1 MFLSGHKLPILLPRH
16 KFAVPRRA
24 GKFGLYFGF
33 KLCDKIPVRKRR
45 GRTRHGEH
53 AKRRPDD
60 NRVVLHFQG
69 VVDFAGIPNGPEV
82 VTVKHLELV
91 ATCQKDD
98 LQQVAE
104 IIFVTG
110 CSVIVRLAFKYQL
123 VNTVGK
129 AGKLLGH
136 IFAGFIG

>member
-1 MFLSGHKLPILLPRH
+1 VVSVAHELPVFLPSHKLAI
-16 KFAVPRRA
+16 PRRA
-24 GKFGLYFGF
+24 GKLGLYFLL

-104 IIFVTG
+104 IVFVAG
-110 CSVIVRLAFKYQL
+110 CSVIVGLAFKYQL
-123 VNTVGK
+123 INAVGK
-129 AGKLLGH
+129 ASKLQPH
-136 IFAGFIG
+136 SFAGLIG